1 MAESSYRQS
10 FNSFSGVDMQVMAG
24 GHLIAEIQGISYT
37 VTREKAP
44 LYTMGSADP
53 RSFSRG
59 KRGIAGSMIFL
70 VFDRSALLHS
80 LQSSAYYLANAWE
93 LTDSQ
98 TEDTPAVPEQ
108 YIKQFAANEDGTIG
122 TVSAGAGSTLAGVNP
137 NASGGNFQG
146 LRDFDGKAIARA
158 RYQDQIPPFN
168 IVISAANEYGHIA
181 RMEISNVEIM
191 NCGSG
196 MSIDDITT
204 DESCTF
210 VATSLVPW
218 HRQAY
223 VRPRDGMATAVENV
237 PPRNAN

>member
-1 MAESSYRQS
+1 MTTSNSVYKQT
-10 FNSFSGVDMQVMAG
+10 FNSFSGVDMQVTCG
-24 GHLIAEIQGISYT
+24 GYLIAEIQGLSYT

-70 VFDRSALLHS
+70 VFDRNALL
-80 LQSSAYYLANAWE
+80 QSMADSAYFIANAWE
-93 LTDSQ
+93 TDADRIQ
-98 TEDTPAVPEQ
+98 GDLQ
-108 YIKQFAANEDGTIG
+108 ND
-122 TVSAGAGSTLAGVNP
+122 AGAATFDSADGVVSTAVKTGTQLVGEFVP
-137 NASGGNFQG
+137 GYGKVIASA
-146 LRDFDGKAIARA
+146 K
-158 RYQDQIPPFN
+158 YHDQIPPFN

-181 RMEISNVEIM
+181 RMELNNCEIM

-210 VATSLVPW
+210 VATGLMPW
-218 HRQAY
+218 HAQAY
-223 VRPRDGMATAVENV
+223 RDPRTGEFFAAV
-237 PPRNAN
+237 PNANRPGSA